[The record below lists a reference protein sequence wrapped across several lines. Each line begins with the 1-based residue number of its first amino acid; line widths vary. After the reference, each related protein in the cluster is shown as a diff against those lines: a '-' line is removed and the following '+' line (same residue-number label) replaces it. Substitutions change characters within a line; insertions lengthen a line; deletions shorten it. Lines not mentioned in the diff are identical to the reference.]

1 MKKVTF
7 LLMAAVTFLTAC
19 DKDDD
24 RATAER
30 IMGKWDVA
38 NYTQTVFSGGGTTT
52 TTVSPGPGSYIDFRN
67 DGKYYTYLFGNYDT
81 ASYSVLSDSYLLM
94 DGDSAAIRGISDHNL
109 SLGQREYSGANY
121 TDIQANLT
129 R

>member
-1 MKKVTF
+1 MKKVSF
-7 LLMAAVTFLTAC
+7 LLIAAVTFLTAC

-24 RATAER
+24 RAVGER

-38 NYTQTVFSGGGTTT
+38 NYTQTVFSGGSTATN
-52 TTVSPGPGSYIDFRN
+52 TVSPGPGSYIDFRN
-67 DGKYYTYLFGNYDT
+67 DGKYYSYLFGNYDT
-81 ASYSVLSDSYLLM
+81 ASYSVLSNNYLLM
-94 DGDSAAIRGISDHNL
+94 DGDSTAIRGIGDHNL

>member
-1 MKKVTF
+1 
-7 LLMAAVTFLTAC
+7 MAAVTFLTAC

-24 RATAER
+24 RSTAER

-38 NYTQTVFSGGGTTT
+38 NYSQTVFSGGSTAT

-81 ASYSVLSDSYLLM
+81 ASYSVLSDNYLLM